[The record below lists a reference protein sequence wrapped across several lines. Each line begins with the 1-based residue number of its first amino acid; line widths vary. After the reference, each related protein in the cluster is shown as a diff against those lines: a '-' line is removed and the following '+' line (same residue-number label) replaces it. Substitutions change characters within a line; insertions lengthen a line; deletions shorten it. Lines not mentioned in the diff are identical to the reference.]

1 MKIENSSVKSV
12 GELASGEPRARA
24 PKASAQS
31 DAGGV
36 QFSTAPSRFGEIEA
50 MLANLPVADPA
61 RIAEIK
67 QAIAEGR
74 FQVDADKVAD
84 RLIESVRELLASQ
97 AREA

>member
-1 MKIENSSVKSV
+1 VKIENSSVKSI
-12 GELASGEPRARA
+12 GELASGETRARA
-24 PKASAQS
+24 PKTPAQS
-31 DAGGV
+31 EAGVV
-36 QFSTAPSRFGEIEA
+36 QFSAAPGRFHEIEA

-74 FQVDADKVAD
+74 FQVDAEKVAD

-97 AREA
+97 SRPA